1 MLEESQKLLHHKL
14 FGKSFYEQDVTLFFL
29 VAIRRLELFLLRI
42 LTIAILYSY
51 LQKEDDNMLT
61 LQKIEINIQS

>member
-42 LTIAILYSY
+42 LTIAILYSC
-51 LQKEDDNMLT
+51 LQK
-61 LQKIEINIQS
+61 